1 MKNRTQF
8 SFNAVAGISVILA
21 LLIPVVII
29 SFITMELMT
38 KSMEETVI
46 HNDLILASSNTGQI
60 EQFIKLES
68 ALQIVNQVKMIFL
81 VSAIA
86 VFIVV
91 TSAISWGY
99 GKIRQSL
106 VSLMKGAD
114 EIAVGNYDTKIK
126 IPRLK
131 EFRALAANFTSMTE
145 KIRSRENELLNSREE
160 LKQLNE
166 NLEQMVADRT
176 VELRKVNS
184 DLVIAMK
191 TIRETQDQLIIS
203 EKMAALGNLV
213 AGVAH
218 EINTPVGIAV
228 TAVSYITKN
237 IREATKF
244 YENGTLK
251 KSDMDNLIRILNE
264 SAEITLSNLNHAAD
278 LIQNFKKIAVDQS
291 SESKRDFELNSYIND
306 IITSLHPVIKKK
318 DLKIETTSNQTI
330 VINSYPGVFSQ
341 ILSNLIMNSIT
352 HGFENAQHGKI
363 IILLEKSD
371 TNINIVYRDN
381 GIGIKKSNIDKIF
394 DPFFTTKRGEGG
406 SGLGLNIVYNLVTQ
420 KLGGHIRCTSEENS
434 GTEFT
439 IAFPYQ

>member
-1 MKNRTQF
+1 
-8 SFNAVAGISVILA
+8 
-21 LLIPVVII
+21 
-29 SFITMELMT
+29 
-38 KSMEETVI
+38 
-46 HNDLILASSNTGQI
+46 
-60 EQFIKLES
+60 
-68 ALQIVNQVKMIFL
+68 
-81 VSAIA
+81 
-86 VFIVV
+86 
-91 TSAISWGY
+91 
-99 GKIRQSL
+99 
-106 VSLMKGAD
+106 
-114 EIAVGNYDTKIK
+114 
-126 IPRLK
+126 
-131 EFRALAANFTSMTE
+131 
-145 KIRSRENELLNSREE
+145 
-160 LKQLNE
+160 
-166 NLEQMVADRT
+166 MVADRT

-291 SESKRDFELNSYIND
+291 SESKRDFELNSYIN
-306 IITSLHPVIKKK
+306 
-318 DLKIETTSNQTI
+318 
-330 VINSYPGVFSQ
+330 
-341 ILSNLIMNSIT
+341 SIT